1 MLTSFVAIELT
12 HSVRAHGYPEFK
24 RLQDITRMDPHAL
37 RESPELEAEFKR
49 IAKEEL
55 TFVQDWDDD
64 AIGPN
69 MMQTFSRRIPAK
81 EALDKYRESTK
92 RKLERSGKPYILARS
107 RDTQIMR
114 GAQGDSTPAN
124 DQSIQSLNKELREP
138 AELILFCGGVYE
150 LTVNDMNRG
159 FSQSQTAMML
169 ELPPSEDVQNYAG
182 IEMWIAPPAACATTF
197 DMDNLP
203 TSERLSDIG

>member
-1 MLTSFVAIELT
+1 
-12 HSVRAHGYPEFK
+12 
-24 RLQDITRMDPHAL
+24 
-37 RESPELEAEFKR
+37 
-49 IAKEEL
+49 
-55 TFVQDWDDD
+55 
-64 AIGPN
+64 
-69 MMQTFSRRIPAK
+69 
-81 EALDKYRESTK
+81 
-92 RKLERSGKPYILARS
+92 
-107 RDTQIMR
+107 MR

-182 IEMWIAPPAACATTF
+182 IEMWIAPPSACATTF

-203 TSERLSDIG
+203 TSEQLSDIGWKKPLWVAHRREMSM